1 MLIALSYCHRVVNNV
16 RDHVADL
23 CDGPVIQVPAV
34 VPSCDGPAP
43 GSTLWLGVAGP
54 KTFSVDVVSF
64 SVWCDGGGFENR
76 LQ

>member
-1 MLIALSYCHRVVNNV
+1 MVGKRERVNSV

-23 CDGPVIQVPAV
+23 CDGPVFQVPAV

-43 GSTLWLGVAGP
+43 GSTLRLSVAGL

-64 SVWCDGGGFENR
+64 RDWCDGGGFENC
-76 LQ
+76 LETG